1 MGLAPGERRGVVAKT
16 SSFASR
22 KRDRSDFKLYQW
34 LNSWRRGRPPNQR
47 SQLFDF
53 DPKLVGNQ
61 RRSAAFRPNLFIDV
75 HPKPCFWWGKA
86 AVMTKTRQRKQN
98 LLTARAIEAT
108 KEAGRYSDGNGLY
121 LVVRDGGSRQWTFL
135 YRREGKL
142 KEMGLSSPAKGVTL
156 AMARDRRNEARAIL
170 AGGRDPLEARRQSE
184 QANLRH
190 SHVRR
195 LCSRRPR

>member
-1 MGLAPGERRGVVAKT
+1 
-16 SSFASR
+16 
-22 KRDRSDFKLYQW
+22 
-34 LNSWRRGRPPNQR
+34 
-47 SQLFDF
+47 
-53 DPKLVGNQ
+53 
-61 RRSAAFRPNLFIDV
+61 
-75 HPKPCFWWGKA
+75 
-86 AVMTKTRQRKQN
+86 MTKTRQRKQN

-142 KEMGLSSPAKGVTL
+142 KEMGLSSPAKGVTP

-195 LCSRRPR
+195 LCSRPR